1 MPVKTVGESE
11 YCGRRQESHR
21 ARLRYRRRIG
31 KKGDAMTPMARLLAM
46 ILLGIA
52 GPAGLVHA
60 ADYPSKPV
68 RWIVPYTPAGTT
80 DVLARIVAQ
89 WLTDKMGQ
97 QFIVEN
103 RPGAGN
109 NLGTEYVVNAAP
121 DGYTMLLVN
130 PANGI
135 NATLY
140 KNLNF
145 NFVRDIAPV
154 AGLVRTPNVM
164 EVTPSLPVKTVAEF
178 IAYCKAN
185 PGKVNMASSGSGT
198 SVHLSGELFKSMTGC
213 DMVHVPYK
221 GAGPALIDLMGGQV
235 QVIFDNLPSSVGHIK
250 GGKVRALAVTS
261 AEREPSMP
269 KLPTVAETVP
279 GYEATA
285 WFGIGMP
292 KNTPRDIIDKVN
304 AEVNRALADPQM
316 RARLAE
322 LGGTPIAGTPEDFG
336 KIITAETAKWG
347 KVVTSSGA
355 KVE

>member
-1 MPVKTVGESE
+1 MLAV
-11 YCGRRQESHR
+11 
-21 ARLRYRRRIG
+21 A
-31 KKGDAMTPMARLLAM
+31 LLSA
-46 ILLGIA
+46 LA
-52 GPAGLVHA
+52 GAGSAQA
-60 ADYPSKPV
+60 ADYPTKPV
-68 RWIVPYTPAGTT
+68 KWVVPYPPAGTT

-89 WLTDKMGQ
+89 WLTEKMGQ
-97 QFIVEN
+97 SFVVEN
-103 RPGAGN
+103 KPGAGN
-109 NLGTEYVVNAAP
+109 NMGVEYVVNAPP

-145 NFVRDIAPV
+145 NFIRDIAPV
-154 AGLVRTPNVM
+154 VGLVRTPNVM
-164 EVTPSLPVKTVAEF
+164 EVTNSLPVKTVAEF

-185 PGKVNMASSGSGT
+185 PGKLNMASSGSGT

-213 DMVHVPYK
+213 DMLHVPYK
-221 GAGPALIDLMGGQV
+221 GAGPALIDLIGGQV
-235 QVIFDNLPSSVGHIK
+235 HVLFDNLPSSIGHIK
-250 GGKVRALAVTS
+250 SGKIRALAVTS
-261 AEREPSMP
+261 EQREPSMP
-269 KLPTVAETVP
+269 QLPTVGETVP

-292 KNTPRDIIDKVN
+292 KGTPREIIDKVN
-304 AEVNRALADPQM
+304 AEVNRALADPGM

-322 LGGTPIAGTPEDFG
+322 LGGKPIAGTPEDFG
-336 KIITAETAKWG
+336 KIIAAETAKWE